1 MTNERYAFVEDVKN
15 RKNLAKSG
23 GKKGKSKYK
32 CTLPSDYMTTK
43 EKRAANSQWVSIT
56 YDRPISFDKF
66 LAYSDEDK
74 KIYLQTL
81 IDTYGG
87 DTGKIAKMFKCEES
101 KIKVFRQNLGIQ
113 NASRSISNLSPDSLW
128 ETFLTLSDF
137 LYNPMSYEDF
147 KKMDIYDQQKHISF
161 LQSEFNLSLRN
172 LASLYFN
179 ISNTALIHY
188 INKFKISYI
197 SKKPGAA
204 GHLTDEET
212 EKFYNWLGVDPEEIK
227 EKEPEMKDNASDVK
241 NIFSDVAVPD
251 TNEPIEQPITAES
264 ITEIPSMQVS
274 LRIDSM
280 DQIIEMVKKLPRAKQ
295 GRLYFV
301 WGCE

>member
-15 RKNLAKSG
+15 RKNLVKSG

-32 CTLPSDYMTTK
+32 CTLPSDYMTAK

-74 KIYLQTL
+74 KIYLQKL

-113 NASRSISNLSPDSLW
+113 SASHNLSKLIPDPLW
-128 ETFLTLSDF
+128 KTFLTLSDF
-137 LYNPMSYEDF
+137 LYNPMTYEDF
-147 KKMDIYDQQKHISF
+147 KKMDIYDQQEHINF

-179 ISNTALIHY
+179 ISKTALINY

-204 GHLTDEET
+204 GHLTNEEI
-212 EKFYNWLGVDPEEIK
+212 EKFYNWFGVDPEEIK
-227 EKEPEMKDNASDVK
+227 EKESEMKDNASDIE
-241 NIFSDVAVPD
+241 NIFQVATPD
-251 TNEPIEQPITAES
+251 ANESIQQPITTES
-264 ITEIPSMQVS
+264 VTEIPSMQVS

-301 WGCE
+301 WGGE

>member
-1 MTNERYAFVEDVKN
+1 MTDERYAFVEDVKN

-23 GKKGKSKYK
+23 GKKGKSKYG

-43 EKRAANSQWVSIT
+43 EKRTVNSQWVSIT

-74 KIYLQTL
+74 KIYLQKL

-113 NASRSISNLSPDSLW
+113 SASHNLTKLIPDPLW
-128 ETFLTLSDF
+128 KTFLTLSDF
-137 LYNPMSYEDF
+137 LYNPVTYEDF
-147 KKMDIYDQQKHISF
+147 KKMDIYDQQEHINF

-179 ISNTALIHY
+179 ISKTALINY

-197 SKKPGAA
+197 SKKPGSA

-212 EKFYNWLGVDPEEIK
+212 KKFYNWLGFDPEEIK
-227 EKEPEMKDNASDVK
+227 EKEPEMKDNASDIK
-241 NIFSDVAVPD
+241 NISQVAVPD
-251 TNEPIEQPITAES
+251 ANEPIE
-264 ITEIPSMQVS
+264 
-274 LRIDSM
+274 
-280 DQIIEMVKKLPRAKQ
+280 
-295 GRLYFV
+295 
-301 WGCE
+301 

>member
-23 GKKGKSKYK
+23 GKKGKSRYK

-43 EKRAANSQWVSIT
+43 EKHAANSQWVSIT

-101 KIKVFRQNLGIQ
+101 KIKFFRQNLGIQ
-113 NASRSISNLSPDSLW
+113 SASRSISNLSPDPLW
-128 ETFLTLSDF
+128 ETFLTFSNF
-137 LYNPMSYEDF
+137 LYNPISYEDF
-147 KKMDIYDQQKHISF
+147 KKMDVYDQQEHINF

-179 ISNTALIHY
+179 ISNSALIRY
-188 INKFKISYI
+188 INKYKICYI

-204 GHLTDEET
+204 GHLNNEEIK
-212 EKFYNWLGVDPEEIK
+212 KFYNWFGMEEIK
-227 EKEPEMKDNASDVK
+227 EKEPEMKDNTSGIES
-241 NIFSDVAVPD
+241 IFPDVAVPD
-251 TNEPIEQPITAES
+251 TNKPTEQPITAEYV
-264 ITEIPSMQVS
+264 TEIPSMQVS

-301 WGCE
+301 WGGE

>member
-1 MTNERYAFVEDVKN
+1 MTDERYAFVEDVKN

-23 GKKGKSKYK
+23 GKKGKSKYG

-43 EKRAANSQWVSIT
+43 EKRTANSQWVSIT
-56 YDRPISFDKF
+56 YDRPISFNKF

-87 DTGKIAKMFKCEES
+87 DTGKIAKIFKCEES

-113 NASRSISNLSPDSLW
+113 SASRSISNLSPDSLW
-128 ETFLTLSDF
+128 KTFLTFSDF

-147 KKMDIYDQQKHISF
+147 KKMDIYDQQEHINF

-179 ISNTALIHY
+179 ISKTALINY

-212 EKFYNWLGVDPEEIK
+212 KKFYNWLGFDPEEIK
-227 EKEPEMKDNASDVK
+227 EKEPEMKDNTSDIE
-241 NIFSDVAVPD
+241 NISQVAVPD
-251 TNEPIEQPITAES
+251 ANEPIEQPITAES
-264 ITEIPSMQVS
+264 VAEIPSMQVS

-301 WGCE
+301 WGGE

>member
-1 MTNERYAFVEDVKN
+1 MTDERYAFVEDVKN
-15 RKNLAKSG
+15 RKIVAKSG
-23 GKKGKSKYK
+23 GKKGKSKYG
-32 CTLPSDYMTTK
+32 CALPVDYMTTK
-43 EKRAANSQWVSIT
+43 EKRAANSQWISIT

-87 DTGKIAKMFKCEES
+87 DTGKIAKMFKCGES

-113 NASRSISNLSPDSLW
+113 SASRALSNLSPDSLW
-128 ETFLTLSDF
+128 DTFLTLSDF

-147 KKMDIYDQQKHISF
+147 KKMDVYDQQEHINF

-179 ISNTALIHY
+179 ISNSSLIRH

-204 GHLTDEET
+204 GHLTDEEQ
-212 EKFYNWLGVDPEEIK
+212 EKFNNWLGLIPEEIK
-227 EKEPEMKDNASDVK
+227 EEEPEMKEDISIPEADK
-241 NIFSDVAVPD
+241 
-251 TNEPIEQPITAES
+251 PIEQPTIAES
-264 ITEIPSMQVS
+264 VTEIPSMQVS

-301 WGCE
+301 WGGE